1 MEKILEKGDKIKK
14 TQEDM
19 NKCMNSKAACLN
31 RMGCLLVLLCL
42 VLTLTVIL
50 VLRLIQKI
58 DPNAFQDLKGDL
70 YNSTVGQLNK
80 LNGTR
85 L

>member
-1 MEKILEKGDKIKK
+1 MLILKQGKHMEKILEKGKIKK

-58 DPNAFQDLKGDL
+58 DPNAFQDLKEICTIPPL
-70 YNSTVGQLNK
+70 VN
-80 LNGTR
+80 
-85 L
+85 

>member
-31 RMGCLLVLLCL
+31 RIYCLLILLCL

-58 DPNAFQDLKGDL
+58 DPNAFQNMKGDL
-70 YNSTVGQLNK
+70 YNSTVGQIK
-80 LNGTR
+80 LNETR